1 MLLHRKSTSR
11 LGSGTKKYAD
21 GTFELASFKG
31 QMGTGMVD
39 AWRFLNSIEGIP
51 SAQVVPGKEAAIAL
65 DDYIGETSGNFEYTV
80 TVDSASKTSL
90 GLQSDPVIR
99 NGKLVL
105 TATKTGSGRITLSSS
120 VGKDSSREDGI
131 SGLGFSREISIIS
144 RSFAAEDGG
153 WL

>member
-1 MLLHRKSTSR
+1 
-11 LGSGTKKYAD
+11 
-21 GTFELASFKG
+21 
-31 QMGTGMVD
+31 MVD

-51 SAQVVPGKEAAIAL
+51 SAQVVPGKEAAIDL
-65 DDYIGETSGNFEYTV
+65 DGYVGGTAGNFEYTV
-80 TVDSASKTSL
+80 TVDNASKTSL

-131 SGLGFSREISIIS
+131 SGLGFSREISVIS